1 MAITSTSAKI
11 SVRMISFTPER
22 MLSVEST
29 IVVQLTPSGNRS
41 DNRPMAAFTRLPT
54 STALLPGS

>member
-1 MAITSTSAKI
+1 
-11 SVRMISFTPER
+11 MISFTPER